1 MVTPQKLA
9 ALGTVLLAWSA
20 WGQAVPRLDA
30 LSPSWFQRG
39 TTNEITLSGEALG
52 QLTEVLFSG
61 SGIRAHLLER
71 PTPPVTLES
80 SGVGLTAVAV
90 DLVKNRS
97 IRLEI
102 SPDAALGSRELR
114 VAGPSGV
121 SNPQTLQLSDVPE
134 LKEGKPGEATPLTLP
149 AGVSGVISAST
160 ESDSFRFP
168 ARAGQKLTFDVQAN
182 RMGSP
187 LDPTL
192 ILLNAQGQEVARSED
207 AHGLD
212 PFLEFTVPADGEYV
226 AKVQDLR
233 FQGGGDYRYR
243 ILAGELPYLE
253 YLFPFGGRRGTTVP
267 VQLSGYQLAGADT
280 MNVQIATDAPL
291 GRQEIR
297 ARTARGLSNPQP
309 FEAGDLPEFLEVE
322 PNSATNTA
330 NRVSVPVVINGRIGE
345 TNDVDFFRLTVP
357 TDQKVVLDVQARRFG
372 SPLDALLTLQDAQGN
387 VLQRNDDSGGPDA
400 RLEFDAKKDTE
411 YLVSLRDLTDRG
423 GSRLGYRLTA
433 QAPNLAPNFAV
444 KSPAGR
450 IRVHQ
455 GGRWAIRCNL
465 ERHNGFDGLVRI
477 EGGNLPA
484 GVTAAPLV
492 LGPGNSFGWLVLTAA
507 ENAPLG
513 YSPLQLIA
521 VGERQGQAVS
531 HPVQFAE
538 AAWLTILPA
547 TPVTVDVGP
556 WSLLTEQ
563 NSSTTLEV
571 SVLRRVGFSG
581 EVRVLA
587 EDLPGVSIPAVTLAP
602 GQSRAKL
609 VLNLANG
616 AEVGIRPVMVR
627 AEAIAEARTNVS
639 YATQAVPLQTQGIAM
654 FLTAMLPGS
663 PFFRTDGFRLS
674 AVALP
679 TNSTSSANQT
689 EFVVKVDRRGLPGEI
704 ALVLEDLPK
713 GVVATVNPIA
723 ADKNEASIKLLVSDQ
738 AETGKELRFFAV
750 GSATHQDRIWRQKTQ
765 PITLF
770 IAAPEKETAATSPAS
785 TPAPP
790 GAK

>member
-1 MVTPQKLA
+1 MA

-30 LSPSWFQRG
+30 LSPNWFQRG

-52 QLTEVLFSG
+52 QLTEVLFTG
-61 SGIRAHLLER
+61 QGVRAHLLER
-71 PTPPVTLES
+71 PAPPVTLES
-80 SGVGLTAVAV
+80 SGSGLTAVAA
-90 DLVKNRS
+90 DAIKSRS

-102 SPDAALGSRELR
+102 SADAPLGSRELR

-121 SNPQTLQLSDVPE
+121 SNPQVLQLSDVPE
-134 LKEGKPGEATPLTLP
+134 VKEGAKPGEVTPFVLP
-149 AGVSGVISAST
+149 VGVSGVISATT
-160 ESDSFRFP
+160 EADTFRFA

-192 ILLNAQGQEVARSED
+192 TLLNGQGQEVARSED
-207 AHGLD
+207 VHGLD

-267 VQLSGYQLAGADT
+267 LQLSGYQLAGAEA
-280 MNVQIATDAPL
+280 MNVQVATDAPL

-330 NRVSVPVVINGRIGE
+330 NRVVVPVVINGRIGE

-357 TDQKVVLDVQARRFG
+357 ADQKVVLEVQARRFG

-433 QAPNLAPNFAV
+433 QAPNVAPDFTV
-444 KSPAGR
+444 RSSAGR
-450 IRVHQ
+450 IRLHQ
-455 GGRWAIRCNL
+455 GGRWAIRCDV
-465 ERHNGFDGLVRI
+465 ERRNGFDGVVRI
-477 EGGNLPA
+477 TGKDLPP
-484 GVTAAPLV
+484 GITASPLV
-492 LGPGNSFGWLVLTAA
+492 LGPTNSFGWLVLTAA
-507 ENAPLG
+507 DEAPLG
-513 YSPLQLIA
+513 YAPWHLTA
-521 VGERQGQAVS
+521 VGERQGQAVTRS
-531 HPVQFAE
+531 VAFAE
-538 AAWLTILPA
+538 SAWLTVLPA
-547 TPVTVDVGP
+547 TPITVDVGQ

-563 NSSTTLEV
+563 NSGTTLEV
-571 SVLRRVGFSG
+571 SVLRRAGFSG
-581 EVRVLA
+581 EVKVQA

-609 VLNLANG
+609 ALNAANG

-627 AEAIAEARTNVS
+627 AEAVAEARTNVS
-639 YATQAVPLQTQGIAM
+639 YAAQAVPLQTQGIAM

-663 PFFRTDGFRLS
+663 PFFRTDGVRLS

-704 ALVLEDLPK
+704 AVVLEDLPK

-738 AETGKELRFFAV
+738 AETGKEHRFFAI

-770 IAAPEKETAATSPAS
+770 IAPPEKETAAA
-785 TPAPP
+785 TPATTPTP
-790 GAK
+790 AGGAK